1 MEKEELLGQ
10 LRNITNCMIISD
22 LRYVGKDVLYSAIL
36 SLNVDDYSM
45 KEWHDAIIYLTGND
59 VDKSI
64 GKAAAKNTYVTIIVI
79 IKNIGVSSNVFI
91 VN

>member
-1 MEKEELLGQ
+1 MLSETGQ
-10 LRNITNCMIISD
+10 NVLQSVTNA
-22 LRYVGKDVLYSAIL
+22 LKSAIL

-64 GKAAAKNTYVTIIVI
+64 GKAAAKEYLCDYYRHN
-79 IKNIGVSSNVFI
+79 
-91 VN
+91 

>member
-1 MEKEELLGQ
+1 KIYILEKKKIIVRDSHKNAVNNISNSLLK
-10 LRNITNCMIISD
+10 LT
-22 LRYVGKDVLYSAIL
+22 SAIL

-64 GKAAAKNTYVTIIVI
+64 GKAAAKEYLCDYYRHN
-79 IKNIGVSSNVFI
+79 
-91 VN
+91 